1 MKKLCVI
8 VVMLAVI
15 GVSVFAGGGQ
25 EKGTSGG
32 EEKKSFLLGYSQ
44 FWGTI
49 PFSTT
54 MASGARKAVEEWE
67 AKGYDITLVFTDG
80 GLTDTTKQVADLEDL
95 AAQGVDGLILFP
107 GDSVVLAEP
116 VKNIYNKNDIPV
128 VVTDIGL
135 DSGEMVTFI
144 ITDNYEGGVSGAELM
159 SENLP
164 KGAKVITFDH
174 APARNNPQNRQAGFE
189 DRAKELGLNVQE
201 EKFMKLSM
209 EEGRRVM
216 EDTLVAIP
224 DIGGVYFFNANPAQG
239 AYAALEAAGRT
250 DVHLVSFD
258 IDPVSYQMVRD
269 GKILGLIVQ
278 DPYKMGYEGVNVMM
292 TYLTGGTPPE
302 RIDIPTK
309 LCTQETADEFADD
322 PQVTGE

>member
-1 MKKLCVI
+1 MKKLLLILCV
-8 VVMLAVI
+8 LCI
-15 GVSVFAGGGQ
+15 GASLFAGGQ
-25 EKGTSGG
+25 QQKDEVG
-32 EEKKSFLLGYSQ
+32 EEKESYLIGYSQ

-49 PFSTT
+49 PFATT
-54 MASGARKAVEEWE
+54 MASGAKKAAAEWK
-67 AKGYDITLVFTDG
+67 AKGYDIQLVFTDG

-95 AAQGVDGLILFP
+95 AAMGVDGLILFP

-116 VKNIYNKNDIPV
+116 VKNIYNRNDIPV

-135 DSGEMVTFI
+135 ESGEVVTFI

-159 SENLP
+159 AENVP
-164 KGAKVITFDH
+164 DGAKVITFDH
-174 APARNNPQNRQAGFE
+174 APASNNAQNRQAGFE
-189 DRAKELGLNVQE
+189 DRAKELGLNVQD

-224 DIGGVYFFNANPAQG
+224 DIAGVFFFNANPAQG
-239 AYAALEAAGRT
+239 AYSALEGAGRT

-258 IDPVSYQMVRD
+258 IDPVSYQMVKD

-278 DPYKMGYEGVNVMM
+278 DPFKMGYEGVNAMM
-292 TYLTGGTPPE
+292 TYLTGGDPPE
-302 RIDIPTK
+302 RMDIPTK
-309 LCTQETADEFADD
+309 LCTQENAEEFADD

>member
-1 MKKLCVI
+1 MKKLCLVFL
-8 VVMLAVI
+8 MLVLI
-15 GVSVFAGGGQ
+15 GSVLFAGG
-25 EKGTSGG
+25 EKESGSVEG
-32 EEKKSFLLGYSQ
+32 EEKETFLIGYSQ

-54 MASGARKAVEEWE
+54 MASGAKKAVAEWE
-67 AKGYDITLVFTDG
+67 EKGYDVTLIFTDG

-95 AAQGVDGLILFP
+95 AAQDVDGLILFP

-116 VKNIYNKNDIPV
+116 VKNIYNRNDIPV

-144 ITDNYEGGVSGAELM
+144 ITDNYDGGVSGAELM
-159 SENLP
+159 AENLP

-174 APARNNPQNRQAGFE
+174 APASNNAQNRQAGFE
-189 DRAKELGLNVQE
+189 DRARELGLDVQE

-209 EEGRRVM
+209 EEGRRIM

-258 IDPVSYQMVRD
+258 IDPVSYQMVKD

-278 DPYKMGYEGVNVMM
+278 DPFKMGYEGVNAMM

-309 LCTQETADEFADD
+309 LCTQENADEFADD

>member
-159 SENLP
+159 AENLP

-174 APARNNPQNRQAGFE
+174 APASNNAQNRQAGFE

-278 DPYKMGYEGVNVMM
+278 DPYKMGYEGVNAMM

>member
-1 MKKLCVI
+1 MKKLLLILCI
-8 VVMLAVI
+8 LCI
-15 GVSVFAGGGQ
+15 GASLFAGGQQ
-25 EKGTSGG
+25 EKAEGG
-32 EEKKSFLLGYSQ
+32 EEKESYLIGYSQ

-49 PFSTT
+49 PFATT
-54 MASGARKAVEEWE
+54 MASGAKKAAAEWK
-67 AKGYDITLVFTDG
+67 AKGYGINLVFTDG

-95 AAQGVDGLILFP
+95 AAMGVDGLILFP

-116 VKNIYNKNDIPV
+116 VKNIYNRNDIPV

-135 DSGEMVTFI
+135 DSGEVVTFI
-144 ITDNYEGGVSGAELM
+144 ITDNYDGGVSGAELM
-159 SENLP
+159 AENVP
-164 KGAKVITFDH
+164 DGAKVISFDH
-174 APARNNPQNRQAGFE
+174 APASNNAQNRQAGFE

-224 DIGGVYFFNANPAQG
+224 DIAGVFFFNTNPAQG
-239 AYAALEAAGRT
+239 AFSALEATGKT

-258 IDPVSYQMVRD
+258 IDPVSYQMVKD

-278 DPYKMGYEGVNVMM
+278 DPFKMGYEGVNAMM
-292 TYLTGGTPPE
+292 IHLTGGDPPA
-302 RIDIPTK
+302 RMDIPTK
-309 LCTQETADEFADD
+309 LCTQENAEEFAND